1 MSFELTFLGTGAAD
15 FPPELE
21 TTCKHRFD
29 NDIRRCSS
37 VLVNGHILIDCGP
50 HTGGALN
57 ILKVPLSSIT
67 DIFITH
73 LHDDHFRPNAV
84 SELIVNGAKPRVW
97 CRADADLHLP
107 DVKVNEI
114 IPHTEYDCG
123 GVTVSAIEAN
133 HDAFPVH
140 YIFQHGGKKFFY
152 GCDGAWMLN
161 KGYYYLK
168 NAAFDAMILDATVG
182 DFEGDFRMAE
192 HNSIP
197 MIRLM
202 LKSFTTFGLT
212 TPNTKIYLSHMSRAL
227 HRDTH
232 AERTARLAPEGM
244 TPVCDG
250 MTIHI

>member
-1 MSFELTFLGTGAAD
+1 MPFELTFLGTGAAD

-21 TTCKHRFD
+21 TACKHRFD

-50 HTGGALN
+50 HTVGALN

-67 DIFITH
+67 DLFITH
-73 LHDDHFRPNAV
+73 LHDDHFRPEAV
-84 SELIVNGAKPRVW
+84 SELIANGAKPRIW
-97 CRADADLHLP
+97 CRADADLQLP
-107 DVKVNEI
+107 GVRINNI
-114 IPHTEYDCG
+114 IPLTEYDCG
-123 GVTVSAIEAN
+123 GITVSAIEAN
-133 HDAFPVH
+133 HDAFPLH
-140 YIFQHGGKKFFY
+140 YIFQCGGKKFFY

-182 DFEGDFRMAE
+182 DYEGDYRMAE

-197 MIRLM
+197 MIRMM
-202 LKSFTTFGLT
+202 LKSFSSFGLT
-212 TPNTKIYLSHMSRAL
+212 TPNTKIYLSHMSRGL
-227 HRDTH
+227 HHDTH
-232 AERTARLAPEGM
+232 AERTAHLAPEGM

-250 MTIHI
+250 MTIRI

>member
-15 FPPELE
+15 FSPELE
-21 TTCKHRFD
+21 TFCKDRFD
-29 NDIRRCSS
+29 SDIRRCSS

-50 HTGGALN
+50 HTVGALN
-57 ILKVPLSSIT
+57 ILKIPLSSVT
-67 DIFITH
+67 DIFLTH
-73 LHDDHFRPNAV
+73 LHDDHFRPEAV
-84 SELIVNGAKPRVW
+84 SELIVHGAKPCIR
-97 CRADADLHLP
+97 CRADADLQLTGA
-107 DVKVNEI
+107 KI
-114 IPHTEYDCG
+114 IGISPLTEYDCSG
-123 GVTVSAIEAN
+123 ITVSAIEAN

-182 DFEGDFRMAE
+182 DYDGDYRMAE

-197 MIRLM
+197 MIRMM
-202 LKSFTTFGLT
+202 LKSFASFGITTAD
-212 TPNTKIYLSHMSRAL
+212 TKIYLSHMSRGL
-227 HRDTH
+227 HHDTH

-244 TPVCDG
+244 IPVYDG

>member
-1 MSFELTFLGTGAAD
+1 MPFELTFLGTGAAD
-15 FPPELE
+15 FSPELE
-21 TTCKHRFD
+21 TAYKDRFD

-50 HTGGALN
+50 HTVGALN
-57 ILKVPLSSIT
+57 ILKTALSAIT
-67 DIFITH
+67 DIFVTH
-73 LHDDHFRPNAV
+73 LHNDHIRPDAF
-84 SELIVNGAKPRVW
+84 SELIANGANPRIW
-97 CRADADLHLP
+97 CRAGADLQLTGAQ
-107 DVKVNEI
+107 I
-114 IPHTEYDCG
+114 IGIAPLTDYDCG
-123 GVTVSAIEAN
+123 GITVSAIEAN

-182 DFEGDFRMAE
+182 DYEGDYRMAE

-197 MIRLM
+197 MIRMM
-202 LKSFTTFGLT
+202 LKSFASFGITTA
-212 TPNTKIYLSHMSRAL
+212 NTKIYLSHMSRRL
-227 HRDTH
+227 HHDTH
-232 AERTARLAPEGM
+232 AERTARLVPEGM

-250 MTIHI
+250 MIIQI